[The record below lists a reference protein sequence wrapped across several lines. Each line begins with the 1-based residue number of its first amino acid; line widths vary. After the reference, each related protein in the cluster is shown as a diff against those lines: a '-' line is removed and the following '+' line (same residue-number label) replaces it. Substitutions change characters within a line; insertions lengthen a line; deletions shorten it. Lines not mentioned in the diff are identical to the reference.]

1 MARILLI
8 DDDDFVRTMV
18 RQVLSFVGHDV
29 VEANNGREGLEKF
42 TKAGAELVITDII
55 MPEMEGTELI
65 MKLRKL
71 DPNLKIIAM
80 SGGGRLAATD
90 YLPVARHLGATTVL
104 NKPFST
110 DLLLAAV
117 KELLPESGNAVSQ

>member
-1 MARILLI
+1 
-8 DDDDFVRTMV
+8 
-18 RQVLSFVGHDV
+18 
-29 VEANNGREGLEKF
+29 
-42 TKAGAELVITDII
+42 
-55 MPEMEGTELI
+55 